1 MNVVADSGPTLP
13 RAPAKARIKLGQ
25 LEGKRDLIE
34 QNRAG
39 KAAELESVSAY
50 LGIADAVE
58 AALDKLSEQLF
69 GRVVRILE
77 EQLTKALQEVLDQA
91 LTLKVSRDNKR
102 GVATM
107 SFHIERN
114 QKPEDIL
121 KGQGGS
127 VVNVLSVGLRM
138 FALKTLPSEVHRRFL
153 VLDEQ
158 DCWLQPALVPK
169 LVKIVHDAGRL
180 LGFQVLMISHHEV
193 SAFEQYAEKIY
204 EFVPTPDGVQ
214 VKERVSSPSTLD
226 E

>member
-1 MNVVADSGPTLP
+1 MNTVAASSPALP
-13 RAPAKARIKLGQ
+13 PPPAQARTKLGQ
-25 LEGKRDLIE
+25 LEGKRDLIVL
-34 QNRAG
+34 NRLG
-39 KAAELESVSAY
+39 KAAELESVTSY
-50 LGIADAVE
+50 LSIADAVE
-58 AALDKLSEQLF
+58 AGLDKLSEQLF
-69 GRVVRILE
+69 GQVARILE

-91 LTLKVSRDNKR
+91 LRLKVSRDNKR

-114 QKPEDIL
+114 QNPEDIM

-138 FALKTLPSEVHRRFL
+138 FALKALSPEMHRRFL

-193 SAFEQYAEKIY
+193 SAFEHYADKIY
-204 EFVPTPDGVQ
+204 QFVPTPEGVQ
-214 VKERVSSPSTLD
+214 VKERVNSTSNLD
-226 E
+226 

>member
-1 MNVVADSGPTLP
+1 MSAGASRPTTARTATEA
-13 RAPAKARIKLGQ
+13 RAKLGQ
-25 LEGKRDLIE
+25 LEGKRDLIAANRE
-34 QNRAG
+34 Q
-39 KAAELESVSAY
+39 KAAELEAVRAY
-50 LGIADAVE
+50 LAIADAVE
-58 AALDKLSEQLF
+58 TALDKLSQQLF
-69 GRVVRILE
+69 GQVVRILE

-91 LTLKVSRDNKR
+91 LKLRVSRDNKR

-107 SFHIERN
+107 SFDIERAG
-114 QKPEDIL
+114 KPENIM

-138 FALKTLPSEVHRRFL
+138 FALKMLPPEVHRRFM

-180 LGFQVLMISHHEV
+180 LGFQVLMISHHDV
-193 SAFEQYAEKIY
+193 SAFDQYADKIY
-204 EFVPTPDGVQ
+204 EFVPTTDGVQ
-214 VKERVSSPSTLD
+214 VKERVSMPTIPD